1 MNIYLKSGYL
11 DIREILK
18 QNLPFNFIIGNRA
31 CGKTYGALETAVEDG
46 ITFLFM
52 RRTQAQADIINKPEF
67 SPFKVLNVDKGW
79 TVGTSPV
86 TKYNSAFYEMQE
98 SDGKLTPVSGPIG
111 YTAALSTFSNI
122 RGFDGSDIKL
132 LIYDEFIPE
141 KHERPIKGE
150 ATAFFNTYETI
161 NRNRELTGQPP
172 LQCLCLA
179 NANDLANPIFLELN
193 LVRRCEK
200 MRASGQEIYIDK
212 RRGIGLFI
220 LHDNP
225 IAKKKAQTALY
236 KMVGDGQFS
245 QMSLGNDFSMEER
258 SRIES
263 RKIAEYKPVVMIG
276 ELTIFR
282 HKSRREYY
290 VASCKAGGCPV
301 FGTGDVERARF
312 RRAYGN
318 IWLEYLKDHI
328 IFEEYLS
335 EILFKKYFG

>member
-1 MNIYLKSGYL
+1 
-11 DIREILK
+11 
-18 QNLPFNFIIGNRA
+18 
-31 CGKTYGALETAVEDG
+31 
-46 ITFLFM
+46 
-52 RRTQAQADIINKPEF
+52 
-67 SPFKVLNVDKGW
+67 
-79 TVGTSPV
+79 
-86 TKYNSAFYEMQE
+86 
-98 SDGKLTPVSGPIG
+98 
-111 YTAALSTFSNI
+111 
-122 RGFDGSDIKL
+122 
-132 LIYDEFIPE
+132 
-141 KHERPIKGE
+141 
-150 ATAFFNTYETI
+150 
-161 NRNRELTGQPP
+161 
-172 LQCLCLA
+172 
-179 NANDLANPIFLELN
+179 
-193 LVRRCEK
+193 
-200 MRASGQEIYIDK
+200 MRASGQEVYIDQK
-212 RRGIGLFI
+212 RGIGLFI

-245 QMSLGNDFSMEER
+245 RMSLENDFSMEER

-263 RKIAEYKPVVMIG
+263 RKLTEYKPVVMIG

-335 EILFKKYFG
+335 EILFKKYYS

>member
-1 MNIYLKSGYL
+1 MKLYLDSGYL

-18 QNLPFNFIIGNRA
+18 QGLPFNFIIGNRA
-31 CGKTYGALETAVEDG
+31 CGKTYGALETAVTDG

-79 TVGTSPV
+79 TVGTSSI
-86 TKYNSAFYEMQE
+86 TKYNSGFYHMEEQ
-98 SDGKLTPVSGPIG
+98 DGKLTPVSGPIG
-111 YTAALSTFSNI
+111 YTAALSTFSNV

-161 NRNRELTGQPP
+161 NRNRELTGIPP

-200 MRASGQEIYIDK
+200 MRASGQEVYIDRK
-212 RRGIGLFI
+212 RGIGLFI
-220 LHDNP
+220 LHDSP

-236 KMVGDGQFS
+236 KMVGDGQFA
-245 QMSLGNDFSMEER
+245 QMSLSNDFSMEER
-258 SRIES
+258 SRIQS
-263 RKIAEYKPVVMIG
+263 RKITEYKPVVMIG
-276 ELTIFR
+276 EITIFR

-290 VASCKAGGCPV
+290 VAACKAGSCPA

-312 RRAYGN
+312 RRAYGQ
-318 IWLEYLKDHI
+318 IWLEYLKNNI
-328 IFEEYLS
+328 IFEEYLC
-335 EILFKKYFG
+335 EILFKKYYS